1 MYLMLWILVGVVV
14 GWLAGKSLEGNGY
27 GRSMDVVM
35 GAGGAI
41 AGGLAIQAAGF
52 SDYGGTAIATFTAI
66 CCAAVLTILA
76 ALMNGGTVYS
86 RDF

>member
-52 SDYGGTAIATFTAI
+52 SGYGGTAIATFAAI

-76 ALMNGGTVYS
+76 ALMNGRTVYS
-86 RDF
+86 REF

>member
-35 GAGGAI
+35 GPGGAV

-52 SDYGGTAIATFTAI
+52 SGYGGTALATFAAI

-76 ALMNGGTVYS
+76 ALMNGRTVYS

>member
-27 GRSMDVVM
+27 GRSMDLVM
-35 GAGGAI
+35 GAGGAMG
-41 AGGLAIQAAGF
+41 GGLAVQAVGY
-52 SDYGGTAIATFTAI
+52 SGYGGTAVAAFAAI

-76 ALMNGGTVYS
+76 ALMNGRTIYS
-86 RDF
+86 REF

>member
-14 GWLAGKSLEGNGY
+14 GWLAGKSLEGNSY

-52 SDYGGTAIATFTAI
+52 SGYGGTAIATFAAI

-76 ALMNGGTVYS
+76 ALMNGRTGHS

>member
-14 GWLAGKSLEGNGY
+14 GWLAGKSLEGNSY

-52 SDYGGTAIATFTAI
+52 SGYGGTAIATFAAI

-76 ALMNGGTVYS
+76 ALMNGRTVHS

>member
-1 MYLMLWILVGVVV
+1 MLWILVGVVV

-52 SDYGGTAIATFTAI
+52 SGYGGTAIATFAAI

-76 ALMNGGTVYS
+76 ALMNGRNIYS
-86 RDF
+86 REF